1 MQCCAPVNPN
11 VLFNG
16 SCNTLLF
23 LIFLHT
29 YKLTKKRLALAC
41 SDLTWLLSFLPSKLT
56 ILRIFT
62 HYVSFLSVF

>member
-23 LIFLHT
+23 LIFLH
-29 YKLTKKRLALAC
+29 LKKN
-41 SDLTWLLSFLPSKLT
+41 KET
-56 ILRIFT
+56 ICTCMF
-62 HYVSFLSVF
+62 